1 MCARRHASGRTARPQ
16 RSRSAPPRPC
26 SHSKVFAQPTTR
38 RRRSAQ
44 PRSRPLPAFHSH
56 GRRSLQSAGRLASPP
71 RSETRSKRASR
82 SGSPLRPTRCTY
94 PLLRLEP
101 AATTADALDLGS
113 DPSLA
118 AALRIAL
125 TTGKPQ
131 LSAPVRVQG
140 DGRLGVF
147 AFVPVF
153 GRGLPLRT
161 PAERR
166 EALTG
171 VVTGALAAD
180 ALVRN
185 AFSGLPAGLD
195 VRVTDGPPSSRTAPA
210 APRSP
215 RHSSAAARGA
225 SHSHPPP
232 PRRSPR
238 WAWRS
243 RDSP

>member
-1 MCARRHASGRTARPQ
+1 MR
-16 RSRSAPPRPC
+16 
-26 SHSKVFAQPTTR
+26 
-38 RRRSAQ
+38 
-44 PRSRPLPAFHSH
+44 
-56 GRRSLQSAGRLASPP
+56 SPP
-71 RSETRSKRASR
+71 IHFSASSR
-82 SGSPLRPTRCTY
+82 
-94 PLLRLEP
+94 
-101 AATTADALDLGS
+101 
-113 DPSLA
+113 PSLA

-185 AFSGLPAGLD
+185 AFSGLPADLD
-195 VRVTDGPPSSRTAPA
+195 VRVTDGLSVLAHVGMLVGVVIFTIAYLK
-210 APRSP
+210 
-215 RHSSAAARGA
+215 
-225 SHSHPPP
+225 
-232 PRRSPR
+232 
-238 WAWRS
+238 AWV
-243 RDSP
+243 